1 MKDLIGK
8 VALITGASG
17 GIGKAVALALADEGC
32 DVVLCARRE
41 KELNEVADAI
51 RKKGR
56 RTLVVQTDVAVEE
69 QMKDLAKKAFKDFK
83 KVDIVF
89 CNAGIGW
96 TGPTHLMTK
105 ADWDTVYNVNFFHV
119 IYAMQLFVPPMVERR
134 EGHFVINASAFG
146 LTGIPFGTL
155 YASSKSALIMLGEC
169 LRSELASSNVGVTTI
184 SPGLIESDLIANT
197 TFKKVDEEARG
208 LSAMVTP
215 MPVEKCVQKI
225 IKAIKKNKGLV
236 VITALA
242 NALWYIKRLSQR
254 FYELVSLMVANKT
267 SKYVHNK

>member
-8 VALITGASG
+8 VVLITGASG

-56 RTLVVQTDVAVEE
+56 RALVVPTDVAIEE
-69 QMKDLAKKAFKDFK
+69 QMKDLAKKAFKEFG

-184 SPGLIESDLIANT
+184 SPGLD
-197 TFKKVDEEARG
+197 
-208 LSAMVTP
+208 
-215 MPVEKCVQKI
+215 
-225 IKAIKKNKGLV
+225 
-236 VITALA
+236 
-242 NALWYIKRLSQR
+242 
-254 FYELVSLMVANKT
+254 
-267 SKYVHNK
+267 